1 MPTKREWLCVFAGWG
16 AGAAVGV
23 LFWGQPYDT
32 VAVGI
37 VVFVVTLTLLLA
49 THD

>member
-1 MPTKREWLCVFAGWG
+1 MPTKREWRCVFAGWG

-23 LFWGQPYDT
+23 LFWGQPYGGA
-32 VAVGI
+32 AVGI
-37 VVFVVTLTLLLA
+37 AVFIVTYTLLLA